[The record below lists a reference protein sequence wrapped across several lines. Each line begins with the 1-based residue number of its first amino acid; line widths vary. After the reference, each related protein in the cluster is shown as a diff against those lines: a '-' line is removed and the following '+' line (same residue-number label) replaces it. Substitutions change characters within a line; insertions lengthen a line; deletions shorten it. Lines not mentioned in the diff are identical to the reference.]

1 MKKTTILKAVGLAGA
16 AAAAGAIAY
25 KNHQTD
31 KKMQAYNKKVK
42 FKGNEI
48 KFESEFESDSIAV
61 NLSGVEI
68 DFTQAT
74 LKDNKGRL
82 DLYAELAGIDIV
94 VPEEWHVEL
103 VGSNHKS
110 GVNSSFSGIA
120 AENQPVLTIHYE
132 LRFAGLNVRKP
143 SDDREDESE
152 CCCGNEC
159 DCSN

>member
-1 MKKTTILKAVGLAGA
+1 MKKTTLLKAVGLAGV

-48 KFESEFESDSIAV
+48 KFEGEFEADSIAV

-82 DLYAELAGIDIV
+82 DLYAELAGVDIV
-94 VPEEWHVEL
+94 VPEEWHVDL
-103 VGSNHKS
+103 GGTNHKS
-110 GVNSSFSGIA
+110 GVNSSFSGSA
-120 AENQPVLTIHYE
+120 EENQPVLTIQYE

-143 SDDREDESE
+143 NEDSEEDDE
-152 CCCGNEC
+152 CCCDNEC
-159 DCSN
+159 DCTN